1 MKNTGKIKLLKNL
14 EMYLKF
20 FVQIVFYNFN
30 QSKIVALCKKGIFI
44 ENKIIKFERKTS
56 VYSTDLLV

>member
-14 EMYLKF
+14 EKYLKF

-30 QSKIVALCKKGIFI
+30 QSKIVALCKKGI
-44 ENKIIKFERKTS
+44 
-56 VYSTDLLV
+56 L